1 MEVREVAHDS
11 IHWWKDWQQREHHSW
26 HGRSY
31 SPHIRLYSFCNWLPF
46 PLKGLPLVVEGYES
60 GSRSCLTDYPVVVL
74 WPSIGSISFTRS
86 TGIGST
92 NWLAAIDWYQSPSL
106 CPFLH
111 GQRVMVHLLSATEAR
126 VSNYWKRRFKYL
138 GTCLMVL
145 ADRLLGL
152 GGSVSIHGGFSHSP
166 RLCFVPALG
175 LDHPSSVLPALQI
188 MELYDLPGQRMK
200 WNNCLSLS
208 RPSKSVISSS
218 SRLRFSL
225 RCR

>member
-1 MEVREVAHDS
+1 M
-11 IHWWKDWQQREHHSW
+11 
-26 HGRSY
+26 
-31 SPHIRLYSFCNWLPF
+31 
-46 PLKGLPLVVEGYES
+46 VEGYES

-86 TGIGST
+86 TGWLLLIDIRARAFAPFCMVNELWST
-92 NWLAAIDWYQSPSL
+92 SYRLLKPEYQT
-106 CPFLH
+106 
-111 GQRVMVHLLSATEAR
+111 TE
-126 VSNYWKRRFKYL
+126 SGEYL

-175 LDHPSSVLPALQI
+175 LDHPSSVLPALLI

-200 WNNCLSLS
+200 WNNCLPLS

>member
-11 IHWWKDWQQREHHSW
+11 IHRWKDWQQREHHSW

-31 SPHIRLYSFCNWLPF
+31 SPHIRLYSFCNWF
-46 PLKGLPLVVEGYES
+46 PPGSQPTFSFERSSTS
-60 GSRSCLTDYPVVVL
+60 G
-74 WPSIGSISFTRS
+74 W
-86 TGIGST
+86 GI
-92 NWLAAIDWYQSPSL
+92 WIWIPSL